1 MSIAESINVPVPVGS
16 APSSKTRELA
26 RALLSG
32 REVHPDEIPPGR
44 AYTTL
49 RDLATHPGLRGVSD
63 VLAPGT
69 APDTVDFLP
78 LARLVNPAELPAIR
92 AAVDS
97 VLPTG
102 KFTSGPHVDAF
113 EDEIAS
119 YLGIDHV
126 IGASSGT
133 DALTAVLL
141 ALGAG
146 PGTEVILPANSFAA
160 TENAVFVTGARPVLV
175 DTRAE
180 DYLLDPAEVEAA
192 ITSRTVAVLPVHLY
206 GAFADVRALTEV
218 ASRHGIPVVE
228 DACQGIGLDGL
239 GHHSDAAILSFNPYK
254 NLGAVGKAGAVAT
267 RLPGL
272 AQRVT
277 ELLYHG
283 FAAGQKNVK
292 AGVYGL
298 NSRLDNLQAAVLRAR
313 LDWLGQNNLAR
324 SILAR
329 RYVDGLAD
337 LAATARLRLP
347 TWDADHVWHLFTVE
361 VIHDDR
367 DAVTAALRDAG
378 IATDLYYPVLT
389 HKHQVPSV
397 ADLFE
402 GVRLPRTEASHAR
415 IFQLPLYPGL
425 TLAEQDRVIGAL
437 HDVLA

>member
-1 MSIAESINVPVPVGS
+1 MSIAESANASVRTGP
-16 APSSKTRELA
+16 APSLKTREFA
-26 RALLSG
+26 RAILSG
-32 REVHPDEIPPGR
+32 TAVHPEEIPAGR

-49 RDLATHPGLRGVSD
+49 RDLATHPGLRDVTD
-63 VLAPGT
+63 VLIPGS

-78 LARLVNPAELPAIR
+78 LARLVNAAELPAIR
-92 AAVDS
+92 AAIDS
-97 VLPTG
+97 VLPSG

-113 EDEIAS
+113 EDEIAT

-133 DALTAVLL
+133 DAMTAVLL

-160 TENAVFVTGARPVLV
+160 TENAVFLTGARPVLV
-175 DTRAE
+175 DTRA
-180 DYLLDPAEVEAA
+180 DDHLLDPTEVEAA

-206 GAFADVRALTEV
+206 GAFADIHALTEV
-218 ASRHGIPVVE
+218 TSRHGIPVVE
-228 DACQGIGLDGL
+228 DGCQGIGLDGL

-272 AQRVT
+272 ARRVT

-292 AGVYGL
+292 AAGYGL

-313 LDWLGQNNLAR
+313 LDWLGENNLAR

-337 LAATARLRLP
+337 LAESGLLRLP
-347 TWDADHVWHLFTVE
+347 HWDTDHVWHLFTVE
-361 VIHDDR
+361 VTKHDR
-367 DAVTAALRDAG
+367 DKVTESLRAAG
-378 IATDLYYPVLT
+378 VATDLYYPVLT
-389 HKHQVPSV
+389 HRHRVPLV

-402 GVRLPRTEASHAR
+402 GVRLPRTEAAHAR
-415 IFQLPLYPGL
+415 MFQLPLYPTL
-425 TLAEQDRVIGAL
+425 TLAEQDRVIGVL
-437 HDVLA
+437 HDVLG